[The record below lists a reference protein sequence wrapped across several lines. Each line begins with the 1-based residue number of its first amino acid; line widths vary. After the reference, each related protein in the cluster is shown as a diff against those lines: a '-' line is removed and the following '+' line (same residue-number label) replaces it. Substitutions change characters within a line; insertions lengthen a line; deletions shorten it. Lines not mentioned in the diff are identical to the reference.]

1 MKLSQNIETASSC
14 SSLKQKICSIFTLT
28 AKFNSLT
35 QTFFKNIFDN
45 HFDAVRNYIY
55 YRSGDADLATDIA
68 QESFMKI
75 WEKQMLSNNNNIK
88 GLLFKIAGDLFIS
101 SYRRQKVMT
110 SFRLELAPTIER
122 QSPEDEIQFKELK
135 VSYESALARLPEKQR
150 TVFLM
155 SRMEN
160 MKYHEIA
167 VAIGISVKAVE
178 KRMKYALSFL
188 KNELNY

>member
-1 MKLSQNIETASSC
+1 MTR
-14 SSLKQKICSIFTLT
+14 
-28 AKFNSLT
+28 
-35 QTFFKNIFDN
+35 TFFKDIFDN

-55 YRSGDADLATDIA
+55 YRSGDTELATDIA
-68 QESFMKI
+68 QETYMKI
-75 WEKQMLSNNNNIK
+75 WEKQVDFDNNNIK

-101 SYRRQKVMT
+101 TYRKQKVIT
-110 SFRLELAPTIER
+110 NFRLNLTPNIEQ
-122 QSPEDEIQFKELK
+122 QSPEDNIQFLELK
-135 VSYESALARLPEKQR
+135 NKYEIALGRLTEKQR

-155 SRMEN
+155 SRMDN

-167 VAIGISVKAVE
+167 TTIGISVKAVE